1 MIALLRGILIS
12 KSPDRVVVDV
22 GGVGYL
28 AFIPLSTFEKLPDTG
43 METLLQTHLHVRE
56 DVLQLFGFIS
66 PEEKDFFTTLTAVSG
81 VGPKLG
87 LAILSG
93 AKVGDLRKAIESED
107 VQFLSR
113 IPGLGKKTAT
123 KLIFE
128 LRGKLPE
135 RPEDS
140 GPETSKIFDD
150 ALSALINLGYK
161 KTETEAVLRKIIPK
175 HSSDSTD
182 TLEST
187 ITKALKTLSSS
198 SNS

>member
-93 AKVGDLRKAIESED
+93 AKVTDLRKAIESED

-128 LRGKLPE
+128 LCGKLPE

-140 GPETSKIFDD
+140 GSETSRVFDD

-161 KTETEAVLRKIIPK
+161 KAETEAVLRKIMPK
-175 HSSDSTD
+175 HSVDSTD

-198 SNS
+198 SN

>member
-1 MIALLRGILIS
+1 MIALLRGTLVL
-12 KSPDRVVVDV
+12 KSPDRIVVDV

-28 AFIPLSTFEKLPDTG
+28 LFIPLSTFEKLPDTG
-43 METLLQTHLHVRE
+43 VETLLHTHLNVRE
-56 DVLQLFGFIS
+56 DALQLFGFIS
-66 PEEKDFFTTLTAVSG
+66 PEEKDFFTTLTSVSG

-93 AKVGDLRKAIESED
+93 AKVGDLRKAIETED
-107 VQFLSR
+107 VEFLSR
-113 IPGLGKKTAT
+113 MPGLGKKTST

-135 RPEDS
+135 RLEDS
-140 GPETSKIFDD
+140 ESEHETSRVLDD

-161 KTETEAVLRKIIPK
+161 KAETEAVLRKVMPK
-175 HSSDSTD
+175 DSID
-182 TLEST
+182 SLEAT

-198 SNS
+198 KK